1 MGLIIFINLMEI
13 LLTDLCLIFTI
24 KHVYNNN
31 KPWKNLYIAEAIL
44 MLIFLFLV
52 IVAFKL
58 IIQLTFSL

>member
-13 LLTDLCLIFTI
+13 FLTDLCLIYTI

-44 MLIFLFLV
+44 M
-52 IVAFKL
+52 
-58 IIQLTFSL
+58 